1 MNLSVYEMLE
11 EVDKEKNKAKKL
23 ALLQQHG
30 QTKALLVILDFALN
44 PSWKWLLPEGT
55 PPYSPAAKEADVQ
68 AVLKADFRRL
78 QYFVNTPQGNVM
90 KPLRRETM
98 FIEMLEAVDRNDAKL
113 LIAAKDKKIPFKSI
127 TKKLVKEA
135 FPEQTKGWS

>member
-78 QYFVNTPQGNVM
+78 QYFVNTPQGSVM

-127 TKKLVKEA
+127 TKKLVQAA
-135 FPEQTKGWS
+135 FPEATKGWS